1 MRRGYSMAD
10 NTNTTGPGNIP
21 EMDDTKTRKTLKLK
35 PIGAKEEK
43 EIVNPVVDPLTMRN
57 TETGPL
63 GTMDDT
69 RTRKTVKLK
78 ATKTGIITLEDTP
91 KVELKTVIDPLTIRN
106 TETGPLGAMVDTR
119 TRKTVKLKP
128 LKTAGDNIAPIPAP
142 ADAAPILAATPEPA
156 VEPAPDVP
164 AAESEDAPKAM
175 QNTNTRRT
183 LKLKA
188 VKSGEDKAAPD
199 APKAL
204 ADTNTRKT
212 LKLKAVKPGEAKA
225 PAGEGAPKTLADTN
239 TRKTLKLKAVKP
251 GEAKAEPAID
261 SKVTA
266 DVDPEATQA
275 LAPIPAIPS
284 KATSNLTAKT
294 AEGQVAD
301 ADTIKIER
309 PKKKADALP
318 MPSLGVTAAAKT
330 INNKETVKLRPS
342 AAVKPEGKDSNGSE
356 ATAKASKET
365 IKLSPTPVPKQS
377 EVPETKKDKEAA
389 PAVNLTLD
397 EKKPAKSKLTIGKAP
412 PPKTSPKEDVE
423 APEGKAGGLKLKSM
437 APKTEAPRALA
448 DQQKIKEIKKGKKGN
463 SEASMFYTIAAVISV
478 VLVAFSALVS
488 VSQFF
493 DFWEKENPVGQQI
506 VPHVKGAMTEL
517 MKSLK

>member
-1 MRRGYSMAD
+1 MAD

-142 ADAAPILAATPEPA
+142 ADAAPILAANPEPVA
-156 VEPAPDVP
+156 EPAPDVP
-164 AAESEDAPKAM
+164 AAESDDAPKAM
-175 QNTNTRRT
+175 QNTNTRKT

-225 PAGEGAPKTLADTN
+225 PASEGAPKTLADTN

-251 GEAKAEPAID
+251 GEAKVETAAPVATEA
-261 SKVTA
+261 KVTK
-266 DVDPEATQA
+266 DIDPEATQA
-275 LAPIPAIPS
+275 LASIPTPPS
-284 KATSNLTAKT
+284 KATSNLTAKAT
-294 AEGQVAD
+294 EGEVAA

-330 INNKETVKLRPS
+330 VNNKETVKLRPS
-342 AAVKPEGKDSNGSE
+342 AAVKAEGKDSNGSE
-356 ATAKASKET
+356 ATTKASKET
-365 IKLSPTPVPKQS
+365 IKLSPTSVPEQS
-377 EVPETKKDKEAA
+377 EVPEAQKDAA
-389 PAVNLTLD
+389 PAVTLKLD
-397 EKKPAKSKLTIGKAP
+397 EKKPTKSKLTIGKAP
-412 PPKTSPKEDVE
+412 PPKSSPKEEVE

-437 APKTEAPRALA
+437 APKAEAPRVLT
-448 DQQKIKEIKKGKKGN
+448 DQKKIKEIKKGK
-463 SEASMFYTIAAVISV
+463 SDASMFYTIAAVISV